1 MPPSTGRASESG
13 TNVSRRPNRPV
24 WTAPQAGRSS
34 RSRYSSFREPSF
46 SPSRSRTVSPRQ
58 PSTVSMSCAMSL
70 LSLADSA
77 LPALRPPDERD
88 VRYVRSRACP
98 AVPRVLVTNRPWRP
112 PMSTAL
118 IIVIVAV
125 VLIALALLAFVARGR
140 RERAHQQGRVEARAR
155 DAEADRR
162 GGRAGELDDE
172 ARRLSAEA
180 ERRHEEADA
189 KRAEAR
195 QVESEAEERAQA
207 ARGERDAATQLSD
220 RAREVDPD
228 RD

>member
-1 MPPSTGRASESG
+1 
-13 TNVSRRPNRPV
+13 
-24 WTAPQAGRSS
+24 
-34 RSRYSSFREPSF
+34 
-46 SPSRSRTVSPRQ
+46 
-58 PSTVSMSCAMSL
+58 MSCAMSL

-98 AVPRVLVTNRPWRP
+98 AVPRVLVTNRPWRL

-155 DAEADRR
+155 DAGADGR
-162 GGRAGELDDE
+162 GGRAAVPAVEPRGLPP
-172 ARRLSAEA
+172 EA
-180 ERRHEEADA
+180 ERPHEEADA
-189 KRAEAR
+189 K
-195 QVESEAEERAQA
+195 
-207 ARGERDAATQLSD
+207 
-220 RAREVDPD
+220 
-228 RD
+228 